1 MIKIGI
7 AGGAGYTAGELIR
20 ILVNHPQA
28 EIKYIQSES
37 HAGEL
42 VSKVHGDLLYL
53 PLTFSAID
61 FSAID
66 VLFMCMGHGV
76 SAEFLG
82 KYAVPQRVKIIDL
95 GNDFRLAADANG
107 FVYGLPELAR
117 DVIVQSQYIA
127 NPGCFATAIELG
139 LLPLAASDRLP
150 AEITVFGVTGSTG
163 AGQKPTTDTHF
174 SNRCNSAF

>member
-1 MIKIGI
+1 MGYCSNIIKVGI

-66 VLFMCMGHGV
+66 VLFMCMGHGTV
-76 SAEFLG
+76 
-82 KYAVPQRVKIIDL
+82 
-95 GNDFRLAADANG
+95 
-107 FVYGLPELAR
+107 
-117 DVIVQSQYIA
+117 DVRGI
-127 NPGCFATAIELG
+127 L
-139 LLPLAASDRLP
+139 
-150 AEITVFGVTGSTG
+150 STQG
-163 AGQKPTTDTHF
+163 E
-174 SNRCNSAF
+174 